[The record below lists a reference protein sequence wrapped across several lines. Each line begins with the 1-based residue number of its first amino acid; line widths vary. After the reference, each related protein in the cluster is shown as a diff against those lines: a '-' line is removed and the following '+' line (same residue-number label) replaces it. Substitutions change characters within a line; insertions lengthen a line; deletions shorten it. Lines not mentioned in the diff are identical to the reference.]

1 MASSSL
7 LVNISTSSLQNI
19 SQTHNFSVNF
29 SNLEFDRDKKYQ
41 IALLNY
47 SLWYSWY
54 NISNALNNNKFN
66 YNNGVTGR
74 ELTIPDGQYGI
85 ADLNSNIKAQ
95 MTLLGDDQDAITITG
110 NYNTLKV
117 DITIVGAYN
126 VAFAGAGGDD
136 LSTILGFTEGAYSAG
151 VNSSQLQ
158 ANITNGVDALNINTS
173 LIDSNSNLLN
183 DNHSSCIHSFVPQSG
198 PGSNLSE
205 RISYPIYLPL
215 NSHGNIYNVQ
225 FSITDQAGNILD
237 LNGEQVSLSFH
248 IKEDRNG
255 N

>member
-1 MASSSL
+1 MTNSL
-7 LVNISTSSLQNI
+7 LVNISTSSLENI

-29 SNLEFDRDKKYQ
+29 SNLEFNRDKKYM

-54 NISNALNNNKFN
+54 NISSAQNNNLFN

-74 ELTIPDGQYGI
+74 VITIPDGQYGI
-85 ADLNSNIKAQ
+85 ADLNSIIKAQ

-117 DITIVGAYN
+117 DITIVGAYT
-126 VAFAGAGGDD
+126 VSFSGAAND

-151 VNSSQLQ
+151 VNSSQNQ
-158 ANITNGVDALNINTS
+158 VNITNSIDAININTS

-183 DNHSSCIHSFVPQSG
+183 DNHSNCIYQFVPQSG

>member
-1 MASSSL
+1 MTNSL
-7 LVNISTSSLQNI
+7 LVNISTSSLENI

-29 SNLEFDRDKKYQ
+29 SNLEFDRDKKYM
-41 IALLNY
+41 ISLLNY

-54 NISNALNNNKFN
+54 NISSGQSNNLFN

-74 ELTIPDGQYGI
+74 VITIPDGQYGVSDI
-85 ADLNSNIKAQ
+85 NSIIKAQ
-95 MTLLGDDQDAITITG
+95 MTLLGDDQDAISITG
-110 NYNTLKV
+110 NFNTLKV
-117 DITIVGAYN
+117 DITIVGAYT
-126 VAFAGAGGDD
+126 VSFSGAAND

-151 VNSSQLQ
+151 VNSSQNQ
-158 ANITNGVDALNINTS
+158 VNITNSIDAININTS

-183 DNHSSCIHSFVPQSG
+183 DNHSNCIYQFVPQSG